1 MKLSDIWIYN
11 FRSIDEVHVPC
22 DQLEDGSATFGL
34 IGLNEAGKSSIL
46 KAVALF
52 NSKAPL
58 TAKDFHD
65 RDSDLSVD
73 LVYEVDKAEL
83 SQIHAHIRSKFPES
97 EFVPEK
103 YPSSVVCFA
112 TYFKAPGVAPAW
124 MIGFDP
130 SEGETDWFPV
140 DSFPEGFIPKPI
152 FWTASD
158 KYLISQ
164 PISLSQ
170 FAPNPLEVSV
180 PLRNCFLLAGIAD
193 IPRAIAGLQQ
203 DSTENEFLVRKLGK
217 SVTDHI
223 RAVWPN
229 HPIEITFLINGDFI
243 NFHVKDLGADRPK
256 TADQRSDGFRQFIS
270 FLLTVSAQNKNQEL
284 SRAILLLDEPE
295 THLHPLAQ
303 EHLLKELVRL
313 TSNDRENVV
322 IFATHSNYMIDK
334 KDLSRNFRVFKE
346 GGKTQVKGLDKKV
359 ATYASVT
366 YEVFDIASS
375 DYHNELYAKLHESY
389 QDQDASDSKRALL
402 KNFDEAV
409 LHKRIGL
416 PQDRPWKKTVNQV
429 TLPTFV
435 RNCIHHPD
443 NGDTFNDEDLRASIG
458 FLRKVSP

>member
-11 FRSIDEVHVPC
+11 FRSIDEVNVPC
-22 DQLEDGSATFGL
+22 EPLEDGSVTLGL

-52 NSKAPL
+52 NSKSPL
-58 TAKDFHD
+58 TAKDFYD
-65 RDSDLSVD
+65 RDSDISVD
-73 LVYEVDKAEL
+73 LVYELEEQEL
-83 SQIHAHIRSKFPES
+83 PQIHAYIQSKLPEVGFS
-97 EFVPEK
+97 PEK
-103 YPSSVVCFA
+103 YSNMVVYFA
-112 TYFKAPGVAPAW
+112 THFKTPGVAPSLL
-124 MIGFDP
+124 IGLDP
-130 SEGETDWFPV
+130 MDGETDWFTV
-140 DSFPEGFIPKPI
+140 DEFPAGFVPKPI
-152 FWTASD
+152 FWTAAD
-158 KYLISQ
+158 KYLISH

-180 PLRNCFLLAGIAD
+180 PLRNCFLLAGITD

-217 SVTDHI
+217 SVTEHI

-303 EHLLKELVRL
+303 EHLLKELIRL

-334 KDLSRNFRVFKE
+334 KDLSRNFRVCKE
-346 GGKTQVKGLDKKV
+346 DGKTQVKELDKRV

-375 DYHNELYAKLHESY
+375 DFHNELYAKLHESY
-389 QDQDASDSKRALL
+389 QDEDAGDSKRALL
-402 KNFDEAV
+402 KNFDDAV
-409 LHKRIGL
+409 LHKKMGY
-416 PQDRPWKKTVNQV
+416 PQDRPWKKSPNQV
-429 TLPTFV
+429 TLPTYV

-443 NGDTFNDEDLRASIG
+443 NGDTFDDEVLRTSIDH
-458 FLRKVSP
+458 LRKAGP